1 MKKFKGFT
9 LIELIVVIAI
19 IGVLAAILVPSM
31 FGYVKK
37 AKIQGAN
44 TDASTLHKAI
54 VAYIDDLFFEDA
66 PIISEGTHNI
76 KGTILDNTG
85 NQITD
90 FKKDM
95 EQYFSDID
103 KIDAAFYIKSG
114 ECVAVAVQN
123 KNYYGSFP
131 TFLSS
136 KNFESYSTTMSCVE
150 DAVKQA
156 VITNKIET
164 ADNIK

>member
-1 MKKFKGFT
+1 MKNFKGFT

-44 TDASTLHKAI
+44 TNASTLHKAI
-54 VAYIDDLFFEDA
+54 VAYIDDLFFENV
-66 PIISEGTHNI
+66 PNISDGTHNI
-76 KGTILDNTG
+76 KGTILDTTG
-85 NQITD
+85 NQMTD

-95 EQYFSDID
+95 KQYFSDID
-103 KIDAAFYIKSG
+103 KIDAAFYVKSG

-131 TFLSS
+131 TFLTSN
-136 KNFESYSTTMSCVE
+136 NFDNYSASILTVE

-164 ADNIK
+164 ADNVK

>member
-76 KGTILDNTG
+76 KGNILDNTG

-90 FKKDM
+90 FK
-95 EQYFSDID
+95 
-103 KIDAAFYIKSG
+103 
-114 ECVAVAVQN
+114 
-123 KNYYGSFP
+123 
-131 TFLSS
+131 
-136 KNFESYSTTMSCVE
+136 
-150 DAVKQA
+150 
-156 VITNKIET
+156 
-164 ADNIK
+164 